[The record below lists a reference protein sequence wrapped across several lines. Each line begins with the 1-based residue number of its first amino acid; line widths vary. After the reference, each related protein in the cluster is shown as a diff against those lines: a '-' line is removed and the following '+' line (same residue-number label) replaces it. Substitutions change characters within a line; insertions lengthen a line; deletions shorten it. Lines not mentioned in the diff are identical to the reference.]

1 MATTMSMVF
10 CCGFILVCEVA
21 VHGSPYIPVSS
32 RNMYSVSGAS
42 SIAVASS
49 NDNTQIQSS
58 SLAATLSSK
67 PTYPDHT
74 VKITSVGSS
83 SLQSSSSVEHT
94 EKPNLQTDTFGE
106 SPSLESLTGWN
117 EGSKNPPSDTTIKS
131 SRSSQMMPVT
141 PQSSSFTGTTSN
153 EPPFLPGHLLITLSV
168 SHTSRHVTS
177 LIAPT
182 LTSVFTPTTPK
193 LPFQQVKTPL
203 ATTTQVS
210 RMLWLTG
217 IRAEKLIQNTM
228 PITTESPNRSG
239 EYVAIIILS
248 ILCGIVLMMIIIFIL
263 YKHRFCRRRRQDVT
277 WVVYDDLDG
286 PNTSTNR
293 YDEELSSSEV
303 NVERGLPEGHTN
315 MTPPAS
321 LSLDESGHTSIG
333 THLQNSSLQN
343 GHLEGSAQEPN
354 SQDIRQN
361 TIPEFRHAVHSD
373 YMELSYFTSCSDKKT
388 DTPKTINSGCCRPES
403 ADSSATKDD
412 KPKPAEDHSSD
423 DISTGETPVVS
434 ANDKPATGT
443 LKRPKLIYD
452 KYGYTLV
459 IKHGDKQFQV
469 VEDSGQTRA
478 IKDSTCSSHV
488 DHTDNHGVLSKVE
501 NTATVNSPVLK
512 PKDKTSS
519 FGNTHLPKTKLV
531 ERLVGSNQTDN
542 HDVEPNHA
550 DDPPMSPS
558 KKTHKHL
565 NRYLDLYSQTDGSCG
580 KLGEMDH
587 VENVATETG
596 QHSGET
602 YTPSLDTDI
611 ENVDECAFSTTTPC
625 SNVTLEN
632 HTTDANPDYHS
643 SGDDTS
649 PEEDIDIMAYFIDYV
664 APQKTYLGIIYEYE
678 EDVEFEGAETDQ
690 GSEGDDS
697 EKEES
702 VKEQSHEEQENSR
715 QLESIRIKQDEETEH
730 VMVVKEGGTEDEDTV
745 SNLEMQPTDKMK
757 VEKQV
762 DTEGVLNH
770 DQRGAAA
777 DSEDEDED
785 AHGDATDSCS
795 QHIEYQGLIQTMEGV
810 DPIVDRDDQLAHT
823 YSNDKQE
830 EVLCTSSDTEN
841 KGNQQ
846 FETVKGELLEE
857 EQSDE
862 TGISD
867 EQLATAQGKSLEKH
881 IDQSTELQEDAV
893 EMEDKEAEMGD
904 EFCFIQNEHVEKLDM
919 SRKLEDEELV
929 EEKVGDDQQV
939 LDTPDDTVGKEDE
952 EDEELVEVQVG
963 GDQQVLDTPDD
974 TVGKEDEDSADEL
987 GNTLVKMNN
996 NLWGEEVPSGSLEQ
1010 KQVDVQDALEKTD
1023 GEGVQDDVM
1032 EKEGAQDTAL
1042 KKEDILENENVDAM
1056 KLQDKFQE
1064 RNDAQIRE
1072 DEEWS
1077 DGITDRIGEEAENG
1091 NPGHEQAQEVQEETG
1106 EMENDKLQIQD
1117 VVGTDEEVKR
1127 IEVHDDEQEEH
1138 VKEAESEKWFKDKP
1152 YDTVEMDRQV
1162 WDITDT
1168 KQKEIDKENY
1178 ASRNDDRVAE
1188 QETFEKVIYP
1198 DELSVVREK
1207 IQEGEIKEEEDEE
1220 HEVKNINNDHCEGSR
1235 DILVLDP
1242 EEGSSLSDED
1252 VEEDDDDGWMLFDE
1266 PMSAVLSA
1274 CQYSGN
1280 DYLDIDEMDTM
1291 DSDDDQ
1297 PFDSNLQD
1305 DSFARDYIERLKFLQ
1320 PTKGILCKGGTT
1332 MNEDKRVPKN
1342 VRFTLPGE

>member
-21 VHGSPYIPVSS
+21 VHGSPYTPVSS

-58 SLAATLSSK
+58 SLAATLSSI

-74 VKITSVGSS
+74 VKITSAVSS

-117 EGSKNPPSDTTIKS
+117 EGSANPTSDTTMKS
-131 SRSSQMMPVT
+131 SRSTLMMPVT

-153 EPPFLPGHLLITLSV
+153 EPPFLTGQLLITP
-168 SHTSRHVTS
+168 VTS

-210 RMLWLTG
+210 RMLWPTG

-228 PITTESPNRSG
+228 PITTESPNLSG

-263 YKHRFCRRRRQDVT
+263 YKHRCCRRRRQEVT

-286 PNTSTNR
+286 PNTNTNR

-321 LSLDESGHTSIG
+321 LSLGESGHTSIS

-354 SQDIRQN
+354 SQEIRQN

-388 DTPKTINSGCCRPES
+388 DTPKTINGGCCRPGS

-412 KPKPAEDHSSD
+412 KPKPAEDHPND
-423 DISTGETPVVS
+423 DISTGEPLVVS

-501 NTATVNSPVLK
+501 KTATVNSPVLK

-519 FGNTHLPKTKLV
+519 FENVHLPKTKLV
-531 ERLVGSNQTDN
+531 ERLVGSSQTDN
-542 HDVEPNHA
+542 HDVEPTHA

-565 NRYLDLYSQTDGSCG
+565 NRYLDLYSQIDDGSCG

-596 QHSGET
+596 QHSGDT
-602 YTPSLDTDI
+602 YTPSIDTDI

-632 HTTDANPDYHS
+632 HTTDANSDYHS

-678 EDVEFEGAETDQ
+678 EDVEFEDAETDQ

-715 QLESIRIKQDEETEH
+715 QLASIRIKQDEETEH
-730 VMVVKEGGTEDEDTV
+730 VMVVKEEGTEDEDIV

-762 DTEGVLNH
+762 DTEGVLKH

-777 DSEDEDED
+777 DYEDEDED

-795 QHIEYQGLIQTMEGV
+795 QHIEYQGLIQTMEGA
-810 DPIVDRDDQLAHT
+810 DPIVDRDDKFAHT
-823 YSNDKQE
+823 YSNDKQK

-841 KGNQQ
+841 KDNQQ
-846 FETVKGELLEE
+846 LETVKSELLEE

-881 IDQSTELQEDAV
+881 LDQSTELEEDAV

-904 EFCFIQNEHVEKLDM
+904 EFCFIQNEHVEKLEM

-929 EEKVGDDQQV
+929 E
-939 LDTPDDTVGKEDE
+939 
-952 EDEELVEVQVG
+952 VQVG
-963 GDQQVLDTPDD
+963 DDQQVLDTPDD

-987 GNTLVKMNN
+987 GNTLVKMNS
-996 NLWGEEVPSGSLEQ
+996 NLLGEEVPSGTLEQ

-1064 RNDAQIRE
+1064 RNDAHIRE

-1091 NPGHEQAQEVQEETG
+1091 NPGHEQAQEVPEETG

-1117 VVGTDEEVKR
+1117 VVGTDDQPKEEVKR

-1168 KQKEIDKENY
+1168 KQKEIDKENCS
-1178 ASRNDDRVAE
+1178 SRNDEVQQSADRVAE

-1198 DELSVVREK
+1198 DEQSVVREK

-1220 HEVKNINNDHCEGSR
+1220 HEVKNKKNDHCEGSR

-1252 VEEDDDDGWMLFDE
+1252 DGWMLFDE
-1266 PMSAVLSA
+1266 PLSVVLSA
-1274 CQYSGN
+1274 YQYSGN

-1305 DSFARDYIERLKFLQ
+1305 DSFARDYIERLQFLQ
-1320 PTKGILCKGGTT
+1320 PTKGILCKEGTT
-1332 MNEDKRVPKN
+1332 RNKEKRVPKN